1 MEIIYI
7 DSSCIS
13 KDTSKISLSEFEKFI
28 INLHN
33 FNKIGIGTYC
43 MTYKISK
50 EYVIKYYPYS
60 NNFDI
65 ECGDYI
71 PEIKNEIKFIKK
83 YNYLPYIATSFIV
96 SIYNQDIYILQE
108 YLKIPQI
115 LNNSIND
122 FKYTINY
129 FIELLRINIDLL
141 KYNYLNIDIKHT
153 NIGYD
158 NQNNLKIFDFN
169 LFFEITN
176 LQKKISLYNKFDY
189 YYLHPVI
196 PFTTKN
202 IISYSVA
209 ILILESFSNNSECR
223 KFLYEPTKKR
233 FSKFI
238 LLKLKQSTLTPFL
251 YKLLHLCFTDKYTP
265 EYLYN
270 DLKLYSNIRENKI

>member
-129 FIELLRINIDLL
+129 WDCTMGNNINTKTLFI
-141 KYNYLNIDIKHT
+141 
-153 NIGYD
+153 
-158 NQNNLKIFDFN
+158 
-169 LFFEITN
+169 
-176 LQKKISLYNKFDY
+176 
-189 YYLHPVI
+189 
-196 PFTTKN
+196 
-202 IISYSVA
+202 
-209 ILILESFSNNSECR
+209 
-223 KFLYEPTKKR
+223 
-233 FSKFI
+233 
-238 LLKLKQSTLTPFL
+238 
-251 YKLLHLCFTDKYTP
+251 
-265 EYLYN
+265 
-270 DLKLYSNIRENKI
+270 